1 MAIKQETQKMKP
13 LKVVHLNASS
23 AGGAFV
29 AAQRLS
35 EALNQRPD
43 IDSEHWVF
51 EGGEG
56 DFHLW
61 ANNWLRRKWAFALH
75 ALEKLDFLRHERER
89 SVRFA
94 FSHGK
99 TGVNVAAWRV
109 IQQADVVHL
118 HWVNKGFVSLNGLDA
133 LLRGKQK
140 VVWTCHDM
148 WPFTGGCYHPRGCD
162 HFERRCGECAYL
174 KKPAEGDLSRR
185 VFTAKQQ
192 IFQSSEAHLQFVTP
206 SQWLKDQALKSG
218 VLTSKLRAQ
227 IEVIPNPIDTDYFH
241 PVSDTAGI
249 RELDESATPSS
260 MSVQKPFTLMFAA
273 ANLGNAAKGFA
284 EFRDL
289 CNALYANGYTQL
301 KALVVGENRLGD
313 LGLLCDFEALGF
325 IADSQKMR
333 DAYWAT
339 DVYVTT
345 SHEENLPTT
354 IMESLS
360 CGVPVAAFAVGGIPE
375 MVDVDD
381 THRTGW
387 LVPKM
392 DVDSL
397 VRHIAAYMALDNDGR
412 AQIQRNCRTAALA
425 KYSAESIALAYQ
437 RVYLG

>member
-1 MAIKQETQKMKP
+1 M
-13 LKVVHLNASS
+13 
-23 AGGAFV
+23 
-29 AAQRLS
+29 
-35 EALNQRPD
+35 
-43 IDSEHWVF
+43 
-51 EGGEG
+51 
-56 DFHLW
+56 
-61 ANNWLRRKWAFALH
+61 
-75 ALEKLDFLRHERER
+75 
-89 SVRFA
+89 
-94 FSHGK
+94 
-99 TGVNVAAWRV
+99 
-109 IQQADVVHL
+109 
-118 HWVNKGFVSLNGLDA
+118 
-133 LLRGKQK
+133 
-140 VVWTCHDM
+140 
-148 WPFTGGCYHPRGCD
+148 
-162 HFERRCGECAYL
+162 
-174 KKPAEGDLSRR
+174 
-185 VFTAKQQ
+185 
-192 IFQSSEAHLQFVTP
+192 
-206 SQWLKDQALKSG
+206 
-218 VLTSKLRAQ
+218 SKLRTQ

-249 RELDESATPSS
+249 RKLDESATPSS

-284 EFRDL
+284 EF
-289 CNALYANGYTQL
+289 QL

-381 THRTGW
+381 AHRTGW

-397 VRHIAAYMALDNDGR
+397 VRNIAAYMALDNDGR

-437 RVYLG
+437 RVYLS